1 MCAVKLIDPSLFPN
15 TNRWQCFLFGRPLS
29 IASHHFDTRMPSYV
43 DPKVDSTGRMFLPNL
58 HLFQLAYILGGIVD
72 DAVSIRPVPYER
84 VKERDRELLAWM
96 DQLPKELDLDE
107 YRLARALASPIPAT
121 MRVAVQSIV
130 NRSSYFHIRF
140 TLHRPYAA
148 AAHDSQN
155 KAITNGKSASAGS
168 NRDMD
173 ERMATSLDTAVNAAD
188 KLIQLVGQAR
198 PDLLANSSL
207 AVPGHVHWGPFHCFS
222 AAMFFSFQ
230 LIANPDQP
238 GANLFRANIRR
249 VLDILSMSRG
259 VALADKATDMLAA
272 LAPLYEPSPPGETPA
287 ERENKKKQ
295 VLSRVKN
302 LAFPYHDSPAYP
314 RSHIDSPVPHAAG
327 TVATPPSAV
336 FNTAQLNGH
345 AQFHHPLNE
354 QLSPVTARPSPSHIS
369 TVPPYVQHGQPP
381 MHNGIAQLSPHD
393 SPPPPPSIHHQQSQ
407 VLSQHQLAGVPQPN
421 YPPHPQSQR
430 QYTTQ
435 PPEYNDATGQFVYS
449 QGSDEQ
455 SMWGASI
462 GFNQNEW
469 NLFVRRLEGDVPHD
483 ALQRTEGGRI

>member
-1 MCAVKLIDPSLFPN
+1 MCFVKLIDSSPSR
-15 TNRWQCFLFGRPLS
+15 THRWQCFLFGRPLS

-43 DPKVDSTGRMFLPNL
+43 DPKIDQTARMFLPNL

-72 DAVSIRPVPYER
+72 DAVSIRPVSYER
-84 VKERDRELLAWM
+84 VQERDRELLSWM

-107 YRLARALASPIPAT
+107 YRLARALASPIPTT

-130 NRSSYFHIRF
+130 NRTSYYHIRF

-148 AAHDSQN
+148 AAHDSQS
-155 KAITNGKSASAGS
+155 KEATNGKTASAGS
-168 NRDMD
+168 NKDMD
-173 ERMATSLDTAVNAAD
+173 ERMATSLDTAVSAAD

-259 VALADKATDMLAA
+259 VALADKATDMLTA
-272 LAPLYEPSPPGETPA
+272 LAPLYEASPQAETA
-287 ERENKKKQ
+287 ADRENKRKQ
-295 VLSRVKN
+295 VLSLVKN

-314 RSHIDSPVPHAAG
+314 RSHIDSPMPQSGA
-327 TVATPPSAV
+327 VATPPSAV
-336 FNTAQLNGH
+336 FNNSQLNGH
-345 AQFHHPLNE
+345 GQFHHSENK
-354 QLSPVTARPSPSHIS
+354 QLSPVNARQLPVHIS
-369 TVPPYVQHGQPP
+369 TAPPYLQHGHPP
-381 MHNGIAQLSPHD
+381 MHNGMPVMSPHD
-393 SPPPPPSIHHQQSQ
+393 SSPPPPMHHQHTQS
-407 VLSQHQLAGVPQPN
+407 LPPHQIAGVTQPSYVSHMQPHRP
-421 YPPHPQSQR
+421 YPS
-430 QYTTQ
+430 Q
-435 PPEYNDATGQFVYS
+435 PPEYAEPGVYS
-449 QGSDEQ
+449 QGTDEQ
-455 SMWGASI
+455 SMWGASM

-469 NLFVRRLEGDVPHD
+469 NLFVRRLEGGIPHD
-483 ALQRTEGGRI
+483 GLQRPDGSRM